1 MHAALELRCK
11 GFVHHAMALDPAL
24 PSEGVRHNMNPVMS
38 LAAFPVAGVSGV
50 MVGLVDD
57 VEPCRREGPSKLLHD
72 GVAGIHGWRLSRER
86 GIRSIRLFI
95 AAAEEIFR
103 FVKT

>member
-1 MHAALELRCK
+1 VNGEGMHAALELRRK

-24 PSEGVRHNMNPVMS
+24 PLEGVRHNINPVMS

-50 MVGLVDD
+50 MVRFVDD
-57 VEPCRREGPSKLLHD
+57 VEPCWREGLTKFLHD
-72 GVAGIHGWRLSRER
+72 GVAGIHRWRLSRER

-95 AAAEEIFR
+95 AAA
-103 FVKT
+103 